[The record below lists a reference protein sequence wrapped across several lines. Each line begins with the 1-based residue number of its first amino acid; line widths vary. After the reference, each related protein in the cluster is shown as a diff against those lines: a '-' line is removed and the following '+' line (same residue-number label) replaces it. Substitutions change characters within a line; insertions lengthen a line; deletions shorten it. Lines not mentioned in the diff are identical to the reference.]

1 MAAGP
6 TTSDRSDGQAT
17 LPETPAARAHEIVG
31 LVPAA
36 GRATRLAPIPCSKE
50 LLPVGFQSAREGAD
64 RRPKPVSQY
73 LLDRMRLAGA
83 GKAFFIARPGK
94 WDIADYYGDGSRLG
108 LHLAYLH
115 VGAPW
120 GPPFTLSQAA
130 PFIGDA
136 DVVFGF
142 PDILIDPPDSFSPLL
157 QRMAV
162 TGADVV
168 LGLFDCSK
176 DEPGDVV
183 LTDSDGRLTG
193 LETKEERPVRPD
205 RYTCWMFAVW
215 RATFTRF
222 MTAHCKSLAVQAEA
236 MVRQAP
242 GAPAPEWPVGAVIA
256 AAMRAGLHV
265 NSVFFESGRF
275 LDVGTPAG
283 ITAATAFPGVW
294 NGVDT
299 PPAPDP
305 AITGNTAQDD
315 VTTVGR

>member
-1 MAAGP
+1 MSTG
-6 TTSDRSDGQAT
+6 TST
-17 LPETPAARAHEIVG
+17 EKLPNADDEREIVG

-36 GRATRLAPIPCSKE
+36 GLATRLAPLPCSKE

-83 GKAFFIARPGK
+83 RKVFFIARRGK

-120 GPPFTLSQAA
+120 GPPFTLTQAT
-130 PFIGDA
+130 PFIGNA

-142 PDILIDPPDSFSPLL
+142 PDILIDPPDSFAPLL
-157 QRMAV
+157 HRMRT

-168 LGLFDCSK
+168 LGLFNCHAN
-176 DEPGDVV
+176 EPGDVIS
-183 LTDSDGRLTG
+183 TNGNGRLTG
-193 LETKEERPVRPD
+193 LQTKEERPLRPE

-222 MTAHCKSLAVQAEA
+222 LTMHCNTLALQAQA
-236 MVRQAP
+236 AIRQSP
-242 GAPAPEWPVGAVIA
+242 GTKAPEWPVGAVIA
-256 AAMRAGLHV
+256 AAIREGLHV
-265 NSVFFESGRF
+265 DSVFFEAGRF

-283 ITAATAFPGVW
+283 ITSAAGFPGVW
-294 NGVDT
+294 NGIG
-299 PPAPDP
+299 APVYQERASP
-305 AITGNTAQDD
+305 GTAEP
-315 VTTVGR
+315 VP